1 LARRIT
7 HHNLPQVF
15 LKARDALMSHFRP
28 ILNHFGVTEQQWR
41 ILRVLDEHGQLEP
54 RVMCDLCQILSPSMT
69 GVLSRMED
77 LGLIER
83 ERVAADQRRVLVR
96 LAARG
101 DRLIDEIAPLIERQ
115 YVLIEQAYGKQLV
128 TDLSAAMDGFIA
140 AQAKPV
146 ERVALPATA
155 LMVTSRR
162 PQPAANED

>member
-54 RVMCDLCQILSPSMT
+54 RVMCELCQILSPSMT

-77 LGLIER
+77 LRLIER
-83 ERVAADQRRVLVR
+83 ERVVSDQRRVLVR
-96 LAARG
+96 LAAKG

-128 TDLSAAMDGFIA
+128 DDLATAMDGFIR
-140 AQAKPV
+140 AQEKPV
-146 ERVALPATA
+146 QRVELPANA
-155 LMVTSRR
+155 LVVTSRR
-162 PQPAANED
+162 PPPPVDED

>member
-1 LARRIT
+1 MARRIT

-77 LGLIER
+77 LGLIRR
-83 ERVAADQRRVLVR
+83 ERVQADQRRVLVR
-96 LAARG
+96 LAAKG

-115 YVLIEQAYGKQLV
+115 YLLIEQAYGKQLD
-128 TDLSAAMDGFIA
+128 DLSAAMDGFIR
-140 AQAKPV
+140 AQATPV
-146 ERVALPATA
+146 ERVALPASA

-162 PQPAANED
+162 PQPSTEES